1 MSTAPTVLASR
12 LLARARFRHLQV
24 LVRLAELGSFSRA
37 AQAVGLTQPA
47 VTHVLAEL
55 ERLLET
61 RLFDRG
67 SRGVTP
73 TAAGTAILPVVRRM
87 LESIDEIADIAA
99 ALHRDGASLLRIGA
113 ISGAISAVLARAQI
127 GEWSQRHGVLVEI
140 QEGDVEKIQDW
151 VARDAID
158 LALIRE
164 PAIVPVG
171 WSFERLLDDGFVVLC
186 DRRHPLAQIPSVPTE
201 ALWKYPWMLGPLA
214 SAPRRA
220 LEQWT
225 ARENAAPELRL
236 IATRSM
242 AVAWMMLKEEPLL
255 SLMPYSIAC
264 SWLEQGELAR
274 LPVEVPFTIEPLG
287 VLSPREN
294 ASELVSLFVAHLR
307 QCCATGNADPGATNR
322 LASESA
328 SAPARPG
335 PPPAGS

>member
-1 MSTAPTVLASR
+1 MSTAPTILASR

-24 LVRLAELGSFSRA
+24 LVRLAELGSFSRT

-61 RLFDRG
+61 RLFERG

-73 TAAGTAILPVVRRM
+73 TAAGEAVLPVVRRM
-87 LESIDEIADIAA
+87 LESIDEIADISA
-99 ALHRDGASLLRIGA
+99 ALHRDGTRLLRLGA
-113 ISGAISAVLARAQI
+113 ISGAIAAILARAQI

-151 VARDAID
+151 VARDTID

-171 WSFERLLDDGFVVLC
+171 WSFERLIEDDLVVLC
-186 DRRHPLAQIPSVPTE
+186 DRHHPLAQASSVSIE
-201 ALWKYPWMLGPLA
+201 ALWEYPWMLGPLA

-225 ARENAAPELRL
+225 IRENASPELRM

-242 AVAWMMLKEEPLL
+242 AVTWRMLKEEPLL
-255 SLMPYSIAC
+255 TLMPHSIAC
-264 SWLEQGELAR
+264 SWLEQGQLVR
-274 LPVEVPFTIEPLG
+274 LPVDVPFTIEPLG
-287 VLSPREN
+287 VLAPRQEE
-294 ASELVSLFVAHLR
+294 AETALLFVAHLR
-307 QCCATGNADPGATNR
+307 QCCTQP
-322 LASESA
+322 
-328 SAPARPG
+328 
-335 PPPAGS
+335 